1 MLGQTKKF
9 FKIWCCDA
17 KNNLSP
23 FNKMRLFEKFFTIF
37 DVRWGVVRPSYCSRR
52 AFEADLQLSAN
63 SSRLGFNDV
72 AAYVI
77 RSIQKQIFKDFN
89 GIQTC
94 SWLQSHWK
102 PNSCFQRAL
111 FCRRSICFKFCV
123 RRPECIVFVT
133 TMPIAY
139 EAFVVF
145 TFFWPSCIL
154 YFF

>member
-1 MLGQTKKF
+1 
-9 FKIWCCDA
+9 
-17 KNNLSP
+17 
-23 FNKMRLFEKFFTIF
+23 MRLFEKFFTIF

-94 SWLQSHWK
+94 S
-102 PNSCFQRAL
+102 
-111 FCRRSICFKFCV
+111 
-123 RRPECIVFVT
+123 
-133 TMPIAY
+133 
-139 EAFVVF
+139 
-145 TFFWPSCIL
+145 
-154 YFF
+154 